1 MGNCMESKKGKEKCN
16 IMKIG
21 DKEVKFVKD
30 VENNSKG
37 IRVKMVLTKE
47 ELQWLML
54 QLRNRSE
61 SGATRIE
68 DVLVEIE
75 KARKRVVTVD
85 HGWKPSLDSIT
96 EIPEVLEMNR

>member
-1 MGNCMESKKGKEKCN
+1 MGNCMESEERKEESN

-61 SGATRIE
+61 SGAARIE
-68 DVLVEIE
+68 DVLAEIE
-75 KARKRVVTVD
+75 KARKRVAVD

-96 EIPEVLEMNR
+96 EIPEVHEMNR